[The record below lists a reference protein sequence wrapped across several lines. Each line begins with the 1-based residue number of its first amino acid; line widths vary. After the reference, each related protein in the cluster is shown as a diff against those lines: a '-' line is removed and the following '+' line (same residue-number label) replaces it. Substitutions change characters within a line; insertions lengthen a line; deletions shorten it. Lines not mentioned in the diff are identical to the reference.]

1 MLFSNATSSKKETK
15 KDNKKMST
23 FSAAKIGMKLKEKA
37 QKTQKKSLSTN
48 SSTKDQMTSTKNGI
62 EQHNNETSTSNNVGS
77 TEVQNN
83 TIAAANEK
91 SVPTSPTLK
100 TPPTTSPSG
109 EILLNM
115 LIFACRK

>member
-1 MLFSNATSSKKETK
+1 
-15 KDNKKMST
+15 MST

-83 TIAAANEK
+83 TNAAAAEK

-109 EILLNM
+109 KLLLNM
-115 LIFACRK
+115 LLIAYRK